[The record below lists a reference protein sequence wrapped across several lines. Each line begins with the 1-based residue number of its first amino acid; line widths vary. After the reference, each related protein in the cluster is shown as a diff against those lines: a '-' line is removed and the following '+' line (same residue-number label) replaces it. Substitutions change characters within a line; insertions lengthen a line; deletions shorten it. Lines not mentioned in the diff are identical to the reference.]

1 MVADGYVFMD
11 EWINK
16 HYGLFYVDYE
26 TQKRYPK
33 KSAYW
38 YREVSKTKEL

>member
-1 MVADGYVFMD
+1 MD
-11 EWINK
+11 EMDTNK
-16 HYGLFYVDYE
+16 HSTGLFYVE
-26 TQKRYPK
+26 RMRHKNVYPK